1 MKKLFFAFMVTM
13 SLNAISQENSNQFII
28 KHCKDKMTDKEY
40 YLAEYKLIGANAE
53 KTKGFTITPNFESK
67 NGTIVN
73 NGFICKN
80 VNIGNCDENDSLIF
94 LFEDDSKITITQ
106 WNKFNCQGNA
116 YFNLTDNEFKQLSTK
131 KVSAIRFTN
140 GSTYESLTYSLED
153 AEKDYF
159 IRVYTNYKIVEI
171 DCSK

>member
-1 MKKLFFAFMVTM
+1 MA
-13 SLNAISQENSNQFII
+13 
-28 KHCKDKMTDKEY
+28 KMQLTSVKVPED
-40 YLAEYKLIGANAE
+40 
-53 KTKGFTITPNFESK
+53 
-67 NGTIVN
+67 
-73 NGFICKN
+73 
-80 VNIGNCDENDSLIF
+80 
-94 LFEDDSKITITQ
+94 LFEEFKISCVKH
-106 WNKFNCQGNA
+106 KFSIQKLTERCM
-116 YFNLTDNEFKQLSTK
+116 YMYLTDNEFKQLSTK